1 MGDINGWI
9 VISRQ
14 LQEHWL
20 WDEKPFGKGQAWIDL
35 LFLANYKDKKKI
47 CKGEIVTCK
56 RGDVN
61 YSISFLADRWGW
73 DRKTVRRFLAVLE
86 SDGMV
91 TVSATTQ
98 RTTITIENYDLYNN
112 GVPTDGTTKSQQSPS
127 KVPAVSPQQK
137 KENKENKEKNI
148 DYLKIISMY
157 NETCVSL
164 PKVKALSESRKT
176 AIRARLNTD
185 YTYEDFE
192 KLFEKAQASNF
203 LKGANNHN
211 WRATFDW
218 LIKDSKMAKV
228 LEGNYDNRRR
238 SQQKAADELDDFYKM
253 AADWAKGES

>member
-1 MGDINGWI
+1 
-9 VISRQ
+9 
-14 LQEHWL
+14 
-20 WDEKPFGKGQAWIDL
+20 
-35 LFLANYKDKKKI
+35 
-47 CKGEIVTCK
+47 
-56 RGDVN
+56 
-61 YSISFLADRWGW
+61 
-73 DRKTVRRFLAVLE
+73 
-86 SDGMV
+86 MV

-164 PKVKALSESRKT
+164 PKVKALSESRKA

-218 LIKDSKMAKV
+218 LIKDNNMAKV